1 MKKQK
6 LGKRSIRDVLV
17 VYEGG
22 RCSLASIMYTE
33 CTRKVDSAV
42 RTLGINL
49 QTASMKNSLNHT
61 NLWIHQMGKLRK
73 TGKSFTLCGLCY
85 LRSAADVLRFS
96 WSMGFNVPS
105 RYGGWYRSRSGGLR
119 NNSDQLL
126 FFNLQLAQVSL
137 LVQPNLR
144 SIASTAGNENPQPCA
159 HRQTPKPLIHGGG
172 WRMEKSIIILSEKG
186 GSNWENFAS

>member
-6 LGKRSIRDVLV
+6 LGKRSIPDVLV

-61 NLWIHQMGKLRK
+61 NL
-73 TGKSFTLCGLCY
+73 
-85 LRSAADVLRFS
+85 
-96 WSMGFNVPS
+96 
-105 RYGGWYRSRSGGLR
+105 
-119 NNSDQLL
+119 
-126 FFNLQLAQVSL
+126 
-137 LVQPNLR
+137 
-144 SIASTAGNENPQPCA
+144 
-159 HRQTPKPLIHGGG
+159 
-172 WRMEKSIIILSEKG
+172 
-186 GSNWENFAS
+186 